1 MKKRFVLI
9 IFTLVFILFSN
20 SLMAQRKG
28 SCTGKKSCRVCTNC
42 TRCKYCGKKK
52 GYNCGVCNKRMR

>member
-1 MKKRFVLI
+1 
-9 IFTLVFILFSN
+9 
-20 SLMAQRKG
+20 MAQRKG